1 MTIALL
7 YIYIYYKVWFFPFCL
22 LSNTSVKL
30 TFNIFIF
37 YYYANSLEN
46 VCIFS
51 YFFQH
56 HIRFRGPAPA
66 MDSSSSLCSGLIH
79 EMEQIISQLERG
91 TLVTKFFPRKRP
103 ERKILMI
110 RRETH
115 QILWSRNHTAQRH
128 FHEGCLEL
136 RDVKEVRLGKNSK
149 DFERWLEES
158 KKMDNPRC
166 FVIIYGSD
174 FKLRTL
180 SVAGKWLLYVMYYRT
195 SFAVWVFSLHIRL
208 SLLPFDRRM
217 IIEPYCWTFLFIN
230 SLSI

>member
-1 MTIALL
+1 
-7 YIYIYYKVWFFPFCL
+7 
-22 LSNTSVKL
+22 
-30 TFNIFIF
+30 
-37 YYYANSLEN
+37 
-46 VCIFS
+46 
-51 YFFQH
+51 
-56 HIRFRGPAPA
+56 

-115 QILWSRNHTAQRH
+115 EILWSRNHTAQRH
-128 FHEGCLEL
+128 FHEGCLQL
-136 RDVKEVRLGKNSK
+136 RDVKEIRLGKNSK
-149 DFERWLEES
+149 DFERWLEDS

-180 SVAGKWLLYVMYYRT
+180 SVAGNSLLYISYYHRPCL
-195 SFAVWVFSLHIRL
+195 FKFGKCDNLFHLLVWVFILSFIFASFWYENDNRTMRL
-208 SLLPFDRRM
+208 NTLVYAF
-217 IIEPYCWTFLFIN
+217 YIN
-230 SLSI
+230 LIYFSCV